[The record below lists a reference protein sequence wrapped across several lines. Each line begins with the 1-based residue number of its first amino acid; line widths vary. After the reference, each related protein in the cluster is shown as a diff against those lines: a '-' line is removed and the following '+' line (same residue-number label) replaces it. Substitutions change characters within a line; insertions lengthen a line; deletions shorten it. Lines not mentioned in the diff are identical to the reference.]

1 MKKIFKFFG
10 ALLTVAL
17 TVALTGC
24 TVKEDLGAADVGL
37 HIKVFFP
44 TKVVAGQPMTIN
56 GSGFSDVTEIVFPGD
71 VVVTNFK
78 IVSNDMIRVS
88 APDGIA
94 EEGGTIILR
103 TTEGDAE
110 SPLHLTLGHTAIST
124 PRQDAYKMNPD
135 TLLPPL
141 EVIDGGKMLTVYGT
155 DLEFI
160 NSIEFKDSDGN
171 PFIIQDELFNVKSTN
186 SIIVTVPKKVYEGAF
201 AAKLYSF
208 NETTFEMDSLYY
220 QPAADGGYWE
230 TQKVMIWENDGAY
243 GQIAWSSDYRF
254 ALEGTNGNG
263 DAIVAEIPADTWDIL
278 KNGTFYMTVSG
289 ETFQIRV
296 NTGWWS
302 FDGDGVYDI
311 HNGDE
316 RLVDNGDGTFTLA
329 VTISEEPLKS
339 GIYDLIDVQ
348 HLLFTGS
355 GYTIHNIY
363 YTEDV
368 WVEGGGSMEIVKT
381 SIWKND
387 GSVGAESWSGS
398 PYRFGMEGMDGNNEC
413 VATIA
418 PELWEKMKT
427 TPFYV
432 QVKPADGVES
442 WQIRVLDGWWSVGN
456 DASGALDFTPSSEAM
471 VDNGD
476 GTFTFVLDVNTHPS
490 PDTPLVDIIDAQHL
504 LFAGDGFIVLEL
516 YWEEEVFVPGGGDE
530 PKEVVIWEN
539 DGTLGEGTWGN
550 TYRFALE
557 GKNGGDASV
566 DVPADLW
573 ELFKNGPFHLV
584 VKPVADWWQIRVLT
598 GWWSAQWPT
607 ADDSGNGDV
616 NVNWTD
622 IVSDNGD
629 GTFTVTLDFTGH
641 AILDAM
647 DEQNLLFAGAGFQ
660 ILKVYVV
667 Q

>member
-24 TVKEDLGAADVGL
+24 TVKEDLGTAEVGL

-56 GSGFSDVTEIVFPGD
+56 GSGFAEATSVVFPGE
-71 VVVTNFK
+71 VEVTDIE
-78 IVSNDMIRVS
+78 IVSNDMIRVN
-88 APDGIA
+88 APAGIA
-94 EEGGTIILR
+94 AEGGAITVR
-103 TTEGDAE
+103 TPEGDAV
-110 SPLHLTLGHTAIST
+110 SPL
-124 PRQDAYKMNPD
+124 P
-135 TLLPPL
+135 
-141 EVIDGGKMLTVYGT
+141 LTVGKTVISGYSVTEGQEVEGGSQITIYGT

-160 NSIEFKDSDGN
+160 KSVELLDADGN
-171 PFIIQDELFNVKSTN
+171 PALVEDKTFVRKSTDN
-186 SIIVTVPKKVYEGAF
+186 IIFMVPKKVYEGTF
-201 AAKLYSF
+201 AGKVHTIDGL
-208 NETTFEMDSLYY
+208 TFDMPELAYK
-220 QPAADGGYWE
+220 PAADGGYWE
-230 TQKVMIWENDGAY
+230 TQKVMIWKNDGAY

-263 DAIVAEIPADTWDIL
+263 DAIVAEIPADIWDIL

-368 WVEGGGSMEIVKT
+368 WVEGGGSVEIVRT

-387 GSVGAESWSGS
+387 GSVGAAAWSGS
-398 PYRFGMEGMDGNNEC
+398 PYRFAMEGKDGNNEC
-413 VATIA
+413 VAEIPA
-418 PELWEKMKT
+418 DIWEKMKT
-427 TPFYV
+427 TPFNV
-432 QVKPADGVES
+432 QITPAGDW
-442 WQIRVLDGWWSVGN
+442 WQIRILDGHWSIGN
-456 DASGALDFTPSSEAM
+456 SESTDISPNTPDKF

-476 GTFTFVLDVNTHPS
+476 GTYTFVVDLQAYPAEGDK
-490 PDTPLVDIIDAQHL
+490 LVTTVDDKHL
-504 LFAGDGFIVLEL
+504 LFGGDGFIINEI

-539 DGTLGEGTWGN
+539 DGTLGDGTWGN

-598 GWWSAQWPT
+598 GWWGAQWP
-607 ADDSGNGDV
+607 ADDNSGEGDV

-622 IVSDNGD
+622 IVADNGD

-647 DEQNLLFAGAGFQ
+647 DDQNLLFAGAGFQ